1 MPKRVENRWIVNVAP
16 VAAAY
21 AVEAMMARFIKGG
34 RMKAEGGKLHAL
46 LFFGI
51 VLLFSPSYAA
61 DESLSYSPDW
71 PVYKWFASTD
81 PKNENE
87 DYLLL
92 KPGEKRRITLTAG
105 VLNRLWFTAL
115 EPEKIDVSLFFPGKL
130 AHNLTRG
137 GQVINKSWASSRALI
152 YEKAF
157 TSYHSQ
163 VFSVGGKPLPW
174 QMLPPGAVLE
184 VVNKS
189 QNAEGNKFFYQ
200 ASIRPSF
207 KAPSLQTGTRQN
219 LNRKLELASGAEE
232 TLALE
237 GTGLIQNINL
247 LLAQP
252 EDRKALHLRIAFDDE
267 KANAVEAPLTAL
279 MGVFQNGETVDND
292 AGEYSGTMAGL
303 GWPMPFSKGAKITLK
318 NIGTSALSVGVSIA
332 YKKLNQA
339 LPYRFHAIYGSA
351 RTVEKK
357 PLRMLNIKGKGAL
370 CGMNLSI
377 TPAPDSG
384 RRTFAYLEGNE
395 TITADG
401 KVFEGTGTEDYFSS
415 AWYFPEKPF
424 TSDYHGMTSKAKMP
438 PSVSAY
444 RLMIPD
450 ALPFKQSLQF
460 DFEHGNGNSSNDLL
474 FRWVAFWYQAP
485 DAQFEVINA
494 LQENENTDNAGGPA
508 HRNIFLVALITALI
522 VGGGGGLLVK
532 MARNRAEK
540 AS

>member
-1 MPKRVENRWIVNVAP
+1 
-16 VAAAY
+16 
-21 AVEAMMARFIKGG
+21 
-34 RMKAEGGKLHAL
+34 MKAEGRKRHAL

-61 DESLSYSPDW
+61 DESLIYSPDW

-81 PKNENE
+81 PKSENE

-92 KPGEKRRITLTAG
+92 KPGEERRIPLTAG

-115 EPEKIDVSLFFPGKL
+115 EPNKIDVTMIVPSKGKL
-130 AHNLTRG
+130 AAGFPLTQNGRLTNENSLSSHT
-137 GQVINKSWASSRALI
+137 QVW
-152 YEKAF
+152 EKAF
-157 TSYHSQ
+157 TAYHSSLT
-163 VFSVGGKPLPW
+163 VVEEPW
-174 QMLPPGAVLE
+174 RHWQTPPSGAQLKVT
-184 VVNKS
+184 NKS
-189 QNAEGNKFFYQ
+189 PNPEGNKFFYQ
-200 ASIRPSF
+200 ASIRPPF
-207 KAPSLQTGTRQN
+207 KTRTVETGTRQN
-219 LNRKLELASGAEE
+219 LNKKLELASGDEQ
-232 TLALE
+232 TLELSGA
-237 GTGLIQNINL
+237 GLIENITL
-247 LLAQP
+247 SPLQV
-252 EDRKALHLRIAFDDE
+252 EDLQVLQLRIAYDGE
-267 KANAVEAPLTAL
+267 KTAVTSTLSAL
-279 MGVFQNGETVDND
+279 LGLFQNGQKVTSD
-292 AGEYSGTMAGL
+292 AFAFDKGKTTLS
-303 GWPMPFSKGAKITLK
+303 WPMPFGNGVKLTFINKGAKPL
-318 NIGTSALSVGVSIA
+318 ALDAQIA
-332 YKKLNQA
+332 YRQLKQA
-339 LPYRFHAIYGSA
+339 PSYRFHAAYGSA

-357 PLRMLNIKGKGAL
+357 PLRMLNIKGKGAF

-415 AWYFPEKPF
+415 AWYFPDKAFSFPF
-424 TSDYHGMTSKAKMP
+424 HGLTSRTKGP
-438 PSVSAY
+438 PAVSAY

-460 DFEHGNGNSSNDLL
+460 DLEHGNGNSSNDLL

-532 MARNRAEK
+532 IARNRAEK
-540 AS
+540 ASQDA

>member
-1 MPKRVENRWIVNVAP
+1 
-16 VAAAY
+16 
-21 AVEAMMARFIKGG
+21 MARFIKGG
-34 RMKAEGGKLHAL
+34 RMKVEVGKLHAL

-92 KPGEKRRITLTAG
+92 KPGEKRRIPLTAG

-115 EPEKIDVSLFFPGKL
+115 EPEKIDVSLFFPGKP

-137 GQVINKSWASSRALI
+137 GQVVNKSWASSRALI

-157 TSYHSQ
+157 TSYHSP

-174 QMLPPGAVLE
+174 QTLPQGAALE
-184 VVNKS
+184 VFNKS
-189 QNAEGNKFFYQ
+189 QNPEGNKFFYQ
-200 ASIRPSF
+200 ASIRPLF
-207 KAPSLQTGTRQN
+207 KALSLETGTRQN
-219 LNRKLELASGAEE
+219 LQQKIELAPGDEQTLELSGA
-232 TLALE
+232 
-237 GTGLIQNINL
+237 GLIEGITL
-247 LLAQP
+247 SP
-252 EDRKALHLRIAFDDE
+252 LRVADLQVLQLKIAFDSKE
-267 KANAVEAPLTAL
+267 TAVESPLSAL
-279 MGVFQNGETVDND
+279 L
-292 AGEYSGTMAGL
+292 GL
-303 GWPMPFSKGAKITLK
+303 FDKGQSTQSAAFVLDEGKAAISWPMPFGKGVRLTFINNGAKPL
-318 NIGTSALSVGVSIA
+318 ALDTQIA
-332 YKKLNQA
+332 YRQLNQA
-339 LPYRFHAIYGSA
+339 PPYRFHAAYGSA
-351 RTVEKK
+351 RTQEKK

-424 TSDYHGMTSKAKMP
+424 TADYHGMTSKAKMP
-438 PSVSAY
+438 PSISAY

-474 FRWVAFWYQAP
+474 FRWIAFWYQAP

-494 LQENENTDNAGGPA
+494 LQENGNTDNAGGPA

-532 MARNRAEK
+532 MARKRAEK